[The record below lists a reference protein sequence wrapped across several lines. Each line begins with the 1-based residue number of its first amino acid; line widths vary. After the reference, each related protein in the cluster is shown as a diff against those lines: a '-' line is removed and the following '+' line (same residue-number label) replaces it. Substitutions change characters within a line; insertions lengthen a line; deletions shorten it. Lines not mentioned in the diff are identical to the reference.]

1 MSKIIWFRAI
11 VAVTVM
17 AMPSAGWCLARWPDA
32 NVGILT
38 GAVSGLVVLDVD
50 AQHQGLESLS
60 RIEAAWSA
68 LPPTVECRTGG
79 GGRHLYYRHPGGQ
92 VRNKAGL
99 SPGID
104 LRGDGG
110 YVVAPPSIHPSSSV
124 YEWLPRRSPA
134 DIEPAPLPYWL
145 ASGVSDVGPRLGHPI
160 AHWRRL
166 AREGVAE
173 GERNSTL
180 ASFAGHLLWH
190 GVDPEVALELLAAW
204 NNRRCRPPLPDD
216 EVIRVVES
224 ITRLHAR
231 ERSG

>member
-1 MSKIIWFRAI
+1 MSEARCLAAALEYCRRGWPVLPIKAHDKRPLLAWEPFQRTPPDEVAIRKWF
-11 VAVTVM
+11 
-17 AMPSAGWCLARWPDA
+17 ARWPDA
-32 NVGILT
+32 DVGILT

-110 YVVAPPSIHPSSSV
+110 YVVAPPSIHPSGSV

-134 DIEPAPLPYWL
+134 DIEARSIAVLACLGRFRRRPAARPSDRPL
-145 ASGVSDVGPRLGHPI
+145 A
-160 AHWRRL
+160 
-166 AREGVAE
+166 
-173 GERNSTL
+173 
-180 ASFAGHLLWH
+180 
-190 GVDPEVALELLAAW
+190 
-204 NNRRCRPPLPDD
+204 
-216 EVIRVVES
+216 
-224 ITRLHAR
+224 
-231 ERSG
+231 